1 MSQFCKNCGA
11 PMADGE
17 RLCTNCGKVAPKHIH
32 TVAKNENQFSAIN
45 QGMYEN
51 KQLTDVKRQFS
62 PTMAASNQTLSK
74 ERQRVTTSATQ
85 KAAQNRKA
93 MKMRNLANNNFD
105 AQAKGL
111 RPTEVET
118 TSGNEKKSILHPM
131 VNKIM
136 WIIAG
141 LVALYFII
149 GGIILIIYKNDT
161 YDFETKKDEH
171 IVAHTYGEAMHNYFE
186 SGWWH
191 FRFTTGVTYVGKTA
205 DGDKYE
211 LHFTKKDGKRV
222 VDEVK
227 INGEKYEAENLM
239 IAQLLPMFKAPE
251 KR

>member
-11 PMADGE
+11 PLADGE
-17 RLCTNCGKVAPKHIH
+17 RLCTNCGKVAPKQRKSV
-32 TVAKNENQFSAIN
+32 TKSENQFSAIN

-74 ERQRVTTSATQ
+74 ERQRVTNSATQ

-105 AQAKGL
+105 AQAQGL

-118 TSGNEKKSILHPM
+118 TSGNEKKSALHPI
-131 VNKIM
+131 VNRIM
-136 WIIAG
+136 WIILG
-141 LVALYFII
+141 LVVLYFVI
-149 GGIILIIYKNDT
+149 GGIVLLIYRNST
-161 YDFETKKDEH
+161 YDFDIKDADPL
-171 IVAHTYGEAMHNYFE
+171 VANSYGEAMHNYFE

-191 FRFTTGVTYVGKTA
+191 FRFTSGVTFTGKTA

-211 LHFTKKDGKRV
+211 IHFSKVNGKRI
-222 VDEVK
+222 VDELY
-227 INGEKYEAENLM
+227 INGEEIEADDLM
-239 IAQLLPMFKAPE
+239 KARIMPMFMAPE